1 MPLPTLKNEFQICAF
16 PLFHF
21 ASCWLFHSTWGIFA
35 RVSRA
40 VAVGVFICNYQEAR
54 LGNIFFPFRFP
65 SLLLFAASQARRS
78 TKESVELAAGCNCPC
93 CQALF
98 CGNPANELHLIV
110 NLCVCFRPP
119 TPSPSPFPSRTFYNF
134 LLLCTCVV

>member
-1 MPLPTLKNEFQICAF
+1 MPLESPQRMSFKS
-16 PLFHF
+16 
-21 ASCWLFHSTWGIFA
+21 ASSFSFYPVFFA
-35 RVSRA
+35 RVSRC
-40 VAVGVFICNYQEAR
+40 VCGWGIFICNYQEAR
-54 LGNIFFPFRFP
+54 LGNIFFPFF
-65 SLLLFAASQARRS
+65 SIFLLFAASQARRS

-119 TPSPSPFPSRTFYNF
+119 TPNHPLQPLVSTW
-134 LLLCTCVV
+134 VV

>member
-1 MPLPTLKNEFQICAF
+1 MPLPSLKNEFQICAF
-16 PLFHF
+16 PLFHL

-65 SLLLFAASQARRS
+65 SFLLFAASQARRS

-98 CGNPANELHLIV
+98 LRKSSERIAFNCKFMRLLP
-110 NLCVCFRPP
+110 PP
-119 TPSPSPFPSRTFYNF
+119 TPSPSPSRTFYNF
-134 LLLCTCVV
+134 PLLWTCVV

>member
-1 MPLPTLKNEFQICAF
+1 MPLPSLKNEFQICAF
-16 PLFHF
+16 PLFHL

-65 SLLLFAASQARRS
+65 SFCYLLQAKRGGALKKALNLQQVAIAHVARPFFAEIQR
-78 TKESVELAAGCNCPC
+78 TNC
-93 CQALF
+93 
-98 CGNPANELHLIV
+98 I
-110 NLCVCFRPP
+110 
-119 TPSPSPFPSRTFYNF
+119 
-134 LLLCTCVV
+134 